1 MTEFE
6 KKFKEKAYGEVPSD
20 FNEIK
25 RKIIKENIEP
35 MPAAEPESGKR
46 MPRAN
51 IAAAIAAAI
60 AVTLIAAFAVK
71 GGIPR
76 KIGAEQSSADAKDS
90 VGEIAADTDDYF
102 DSLGSEDFSDESAP
116 KEYSV
121 SSLAGSADRQ
131 PSSSG
136 KTEGGKTSATSPS
149 AETAGNEGKPS
160 VHDATAAAT
169 TSAEL
174 AIEPNWDSRSTP
186 GKYRTFV
193 YGGKEYV
200 YPFGYN
206 ETASTKRKAEKL
218 GAQTVTGQ
226 EPGGEIHSVK
236 AELYALD
243 KFDKKFALG
252 IKFDGDSRIYP
263 YVTTSYVPATLGEFL
278 TAVDYD
284 NSVRY
289 GNVTLMNVTSPVNSQ
304 NAADIKKYLFADRS
318 VKNEPSASPSGSYVT
333 LSVSIDELN
342 ILNKAMRIYES
353 GYVTTNLVGYQFNFF
368 VGKDNVASFL
378 KKSYNVTFDELRKT
392 GTTLPAGVKTPSDD
406 TAVSLPPQTVSETT
420 KP

>member
-160 VHDATAAAT
+160 PFT
-169 TSAEL
+169 TQPRLQRPPRSL
-174 AIEPNWDSRSTP
+174 QSSRIGIPAQRPANTERSFT
-186 GKYRTFV
+186 
-193 YGGKEYV
+193 
-200 YPFGYN
+200 
-206 ETASTKRKAEKL
+206 AEKN
-218 GAQTVTGQ
+218 TFI
-226 EPGGEIHSVK
+226 PS
-236 AELYALD
+236 
-243 KFDKKFALG
+243 
-252 IKFDGDSRIYP
+252 
-263 YVTTSYVPATLGEFL
+263 
-278 TAVDYD
+278 
-284 NSVRY
+284 
-289 GNVTLMNVTSPVNSQ
+289 
-304 NAADIKKYLFADRS
+304 DITKPPQ
-318 VKNEPSASPSGSYVT
+318 PSA
-333 LSVSIDELN
+333 
-342 ILNKAMRIYES
+342 R
-353 GYVTTNLVGYQFNFF
+353 
-368 VGKDNVASFL
+368 
-378 KKSYNVTFDELRKT
+378 RKNW
-392 GTTLPAGVKTPSDD
+392 ARRR
-406 TAVSLPPQTVSETT
+406 
-420 KP
+420 